1 LDGQIIWNDL
11 TNGKRTY
18 KFESGMDFGA
28 TDQTL
33 IVFCIHQII
42 EKKMGIQSGCVFAI
56 HTHKKNLFFS

>member
-1 LDGQIIWNDL
+1 
-11 TNGKRTY
+11 
-18 KFESGMDFGA
+18 MDFGA

-56 HTHKKNLFFS
+56 HTHKKKPLFLLG